1 MYKTGTKRI
10 NENNWKNLF
19 GLEVKKF
26 NFLRFYSVKL
36 KKIK

>member
-1 MYKTGTKRI
+1 MKI
-10 NENNWKNLF
+10 NFVNLF
-19 GLEVKKF
+19 GLEVKKV